1 MLWKRLMET
10 GKYLDDLEWLHF
22 LVLEMQDDGYELPAG
37 DYDMVIRIVED
48 VREYFL
54 SQWMKENI

>member
-1 MLWKRLMET
+1 MET
-10 GKYLDDLEWLHF
+10 GKHLDNLEWLHF

-37 DYDMVIRIVED
+37 DYDMVIKIVED

-54 SQWMKENI
+54 LKWVKENV

>member
-10 GKYLDDLEWLHF
+10 GKHLDNLEWLHF

-37 DYDMVIRIVED
+37 DYDMVIKIVED

-54 SQWMKENI
+54 LKWVKENV

>member
-1 MLWKRLMET
+1 MET